1 MTTSFDNIIDLALT
15 TIRDYRI
22 DKLYQ
27 TDICAFKQ
35 YLDGFIVRGVAR
47 FTNCLED
54 LSYDVMIRE
63 FNNNLSNL
71 VQSIIAD
78 YTVIEWMTSCT
89 LDVTQFQLHLSNS
102 EFKHFSEAENLKQ
115 KRDTLDGLRE
125 KVSQLCTDYQIAN
138 LSKIPYFNV

>member
-1 MTTSFDNIIDLALT
+1 MATSFDNIIDLALT

-27 TDICAFKQ
+27 TDIEAFTE

-47 FTNCLED
+47 FTTCLDD
-54 LSYDVMIRE
+54 LSYDLILRE

-71 VQSIIAD
+71 IQSIIAD
-78 YTVIEWMTSCT
+78 YTVIEWMSSCT
-89 LDVTQFQLHLSNS
+89 MDVTQFQLHLSNS